1 MVLFGLGL
9 LIVLTKKSTIMMLIG
24 LELML
29 NSANL
34 NLMAFSS
41 FRADA
46 NGQLLMIFILIVA
59 VCEAAVGLAIA
70 LRVYR
75 YYHTSVP
82 EKISSTLPLSSRPA
96 SSVTGKVMKVCLNA
110 GNPLPKIEISS
121 QTRASSA
128 TTMADR
134 P

>member
-1 MVLFGLGL
+1 MSLPVLAIVIFGIGL
-9 LIVLTKKSTIMMLIG
+9 LIVLTKKNTIMMLIG

-41 FRADA
+41 YRADA
-46 NGQLLMIFILIVA
+46 HGQLLILFILIVA

-82 EKISSTLPLSSRPA
+82 E
-96 SSVTGKVMKVCLNA
+96 
-110 GNPLPKIEISS
+110 EISNLKE
-121 QTRASSA
+121 TK
-128 TTMADR
+128 
-134 P
+134 

>member
-1 MVLFGLGL
+1 MNPTMSLPVLAVALFCIGL
-9 LIVLTKKSTIMMLIG
+9 LIVLFKKNTIVILIG

-41 FRADA
+41 YRADTD
-46 NGQLLMIFILIVA
+46 GQLLILFILIVA

-75 YYHTSVP
+75 FYHTSIP
-82 EKISSTLPLSSRPA
+82 ENISELKESS
-96 SSVTGKVMKVCLNA
+96 S
-110 GNPLPKIEISS
+110 
-121 QTRASSA
+121 
-128 TTMADR
+128 
-134 P
+134 

>member
-1 MVLFGLGL
+1 MNASLSLPVLAAAIFIIGLMVVLF
-9 LIVLTKKSTIMMLIG
+9 KKNTIMILIG

-34 NLMAFSS
+34 NLIAFSS
-41 FRADA
+41 YRADA
-46 NGQLLMIFILIVA
+46 DGQLFMIFILIIA

-82 EKISSTLPLSSRPA
+82 DKISDL
-96 SSVTGKVMKVCLNA
+96 KEK
-110 GNPLPKIEISS
+110 
-121 QTRASSA
+121 
-128 TTMADR
+128 
-134 P
+134 

>member
-1 MVLFGLGL
+1 
-9 LIVLTKKSTIMMLIG
+9 MLIG

-29 NSANL
+29 NSAIV

-41 FRADA
+41 YRADA
-46 NGQLLMIFILIVA
+46 DGQILMLFVLIVA

-82 EKISSTLPLSSRPA
+82 E
-96 SSVTGKVMKVCLNA
+96 
-110 GNPLPKIEISS
+110 EISNLKE
-121 QTRASSA
+121 TK
-128 TTMADR
+128 
-134 P
+134 

>member
-1 MVLFGLGL
+1 MSLPILGIVLFGLGL
-9 LIVLTKKSTIMMLIG
+9 LIVLTKKNTIMMLIG

-29 NSANL
+29 NSANV

-41 FRADA
+41 YRADA
-46 NGQLLMIFILIVA
+46 DGQILMLFVLIVA

-82 EKISSTLPLSSRPA
+82 E
-96 SSVTGKVMKVCLNA
+96 
-110 GNPLPKIEISS
+110 EIANLKE
-121 QTRASSA
+121 TK
-128 TTMADR
+128 
-134 P
+134 

>member
-1 MVLFGLGL
+1 MNPAMSLPVLAVIIFMIGLMVVMF
-9 LIVLTKKSTIMMLIG
+9 KKNTIMILIG

-41 FRADA
+41 YRAGAD
-46 NGQLLMIFILIVA
+46 GQVLMIFILIIA

-75 YYHTSVP
+75 FYQTSVP
-82 EKISSTLPLSSRPA
+82 ENISELKEQVR
-96 SSVTGKVMKVCLNA
+96 
-110 GNPLPKIEISS
+110 
-121 QTRASSA
+121 
-128 TTMADR
+128 
-134 P
+134 

>member
-1 MVLFGLGL
+1 MNLSMSLPVLAVILFCIGL
-9 LIVLTKKSTIMMLIG
+9 LVVLTKKNTVMMLIG

-41 FRADA
+41 YRADA
-46 NGQLLMIFILIVA
+46 DGQLLMIFILLVA

-75 YYHTSVP
+75 FYQTSVP
-82 EKISSTLPLSSRPA
+82 ENISNLKEA
-96 SSVTGKVMKVCLNA
+96 K
-110 GNPLPKIEISS
+110 
-121 QTRASSA
+121 
-128 TTMADR
+128 
-134 P
+134 